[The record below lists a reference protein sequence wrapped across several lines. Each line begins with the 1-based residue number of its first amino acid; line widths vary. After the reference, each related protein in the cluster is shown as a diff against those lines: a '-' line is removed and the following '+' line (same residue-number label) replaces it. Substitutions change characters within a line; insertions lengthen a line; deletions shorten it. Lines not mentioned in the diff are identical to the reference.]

1 MNNVLLFCRDQ
12 RKSLKRGLEMLA
24 VGGKLM
30 YTTSS
35 YNPVENEA
43 VVMHLLKECEGKS
56 AQHDNKSSEVDIIK
70 LFSSLTHMSVTFVI
84 FVMKLNANK

>member
-1 MNNVLLFCRDQ
+1 MVSRFYSTNSRDQ
-12 RKSLKRGLEMLA
+12 MKALRRGLELLA

-43 VVMHLLKECEGKS
+43 VVMHMLKECDG
-56 AQHDNKSSEVDIIK
+56 NICIVCPICC
-70 LFSSLTHMSVTFVI
+70 
-84 FVMKLNANK
+84 

>member
-1 MNNVLLFCRDQ
+1 MKALR
-12 RKSLKRGLEMLA
+12 RGLELLA

-43 VVMHLLKECEGKS
+43 VVMHMLKECDG
-56 AQHDNKSSEVDIIK
+56 NICIVCPICC
-70 LFSSLTHMSVTFVI
+70 
-84 FVMKLNANK
+84 

>member
-1 MNNVLLFCRDQ
+1 
-12 RKSLKRGLEMLA
+12 MLA

-43 VVMHLLKECEGKS
+43 VVMHLMKECEGK
-56 AQHDNKSSEVDIIK
+56 
-70 LFSSLTHMSVTFVI
+70 
-84 FVMKLNANK
+84 

>member
-1 MNNVLLFCRDQ
+1 MSCKTNGPLVDVICREQ
-12 RKSLKRGLEMLA
+12 LQCLRRGLELLA

-43 VVMHLLKECEGKS
+43 VVLHMLKECEG
-56 AQHDNKSSEVDIIK
+56 IF
-70 LFSSLTHMSVTFVI
+70 LFTVLRVHIEFKVTSF
-84 FVMKLNANK
+84 